1 MRQQTYER
9 IRNLCKEKN
18 GYVSFQQFKEENVT
32 IQQINELTAEGKL
45 EKVCRGWYWC
55 NCCGLEKPVDYQFIE
70 LAKADEKAVICLESA
85 CYFHGLLAKPPEVVR
100 VSTER
105 TDRKQ
110 FKMNFPVSR
119 HYLAR
124 KGYEDEVIKVETPF
138 GSYQVFERERTVCDC
153 LRLLETV
160 PLESRLEMLVNYR
173 EFSDRDEERLLMY
186 GRSLK
191 AGGLMQMTLESFRK

>member
-9 IRNLCKEKN
+9 IRDFCKEKN
-18 GYVSFQQFKEENVT
+18 GYISFHEFKEENIS
-32 IQQINELTAEGKL
+32 IQQINELVAEGKL
-45 EKVCRGWYWC
+45 EKICRGWYWC
-55 NCCGLEKPVDYQFIE
+55 RFCGLEKPADYRFIE
-70 LAKADEKAVICLESA
+70 ISKADENAVICLESA
-85 CYFHGLLAKPPEVVR
+85 CYFHGLLGEPPQEVC

-124 KGYEDEVIKVETPF
+124 KGYEGEVVRVESPY

-160 PLESRLEMLVNYR
+160 PLERRLEMMVNYR
-173 EFSDRDEERLLMY
+173 ELPDRDEDRLLLY
-186 GRSLK
+186 GKSLK
-191 AGGLMQMTLESFRK
+191 AAGLMQMTLDSFQR

>member
-9 IRNLCKEKN
+9 ILNFCREKN
-18 GYVSFQQFKEENVT
+18 GYVSFREFKEGSVT
-32 IQQINELTAEGKL
+32 IQQINELVAEGKL
-45 EKVCRGWYWC
+45 EKICRGWYWC
-55 NCCGLEKPVDYQFIE
+55 CFCGLEKPADYRFIE
-70 LAKADEKAVICLESA
+70 IGKADENAVICLESA
-85 CYFHGLLAKPPEVVR
+85 CYFHGLLEEPPEAVC

-110 FKMNFPVSR
+110 FKMNFPISR

-124 KGYEDEVIKVETPF
+124 KGYEGEVIRVETPY

-160 PLESRLEMLVNYR
+160 PLEKRLEMIVNYR

-186 GRSLK
+186 GKSLK